1 MLVTGIRCMG
11 LTASDD
17 TPQIFKKNQK
27 KKISL
32 LSDAN

>member
-17 TPQIFKKNQK
+17 TPQINKNV
-27 KKISL
+27 SL
-32 LSDAN
+32 LGDAN